1 LASLSEIKGKLKD
14 MKWLEI
20 IELRKGSYKDQE
32 LQNVFKQLVKEL
44 RFSSEY
50 HKIKVYH
57 NYDVDCDYSIHLAY
71 DQVQPDACGSE
82 LGMRIASILKTFGL
96 VSHNVW
102 IEQKNNLLQVHQI
115 QKDKHINSSENE

>member
-1 LASLSEIKGKLKD
+1 MKGKVKD

-20 IELRKGSYKDQE
+20 VELRKGSHKDQE
-32 LQNVFKQLVKEL
+32 LQNVFRQLVKEL

-50 HKIKVYH
+50 PKIKVYH
-57 NYDVDCDYSIHLAY
+57 NYAVDCDYSIHLVH
-71 DQVQPDACGSE
+71 DQVQPDSCGSE

-102 IEQKNNLLQVHQI
+102 LEQKNKMLQVQQMH
-115 QKDKHINSSENE
+115 KDKHIKSSEDE